1 MTSINNENGYIYE
14 GKDCWY
20 DRLKSC
26 EKFDEELGSIDD
38 LPIKLYDFDMT
49 GLQDLVFI
57 PGGID
62 GWYETF
68 MG

>member
-1 MTSINNENGYIYE
+1 MTNIDNENGYVCE
-14 GKDCWY
+14 GKDCWH

-26 EKFDEELGSIDD
+26 EKFDEELESIDD
-38 LPIKLYDFDMT
+38 LLIKLQDFDMT

-68 MG
+68 TG